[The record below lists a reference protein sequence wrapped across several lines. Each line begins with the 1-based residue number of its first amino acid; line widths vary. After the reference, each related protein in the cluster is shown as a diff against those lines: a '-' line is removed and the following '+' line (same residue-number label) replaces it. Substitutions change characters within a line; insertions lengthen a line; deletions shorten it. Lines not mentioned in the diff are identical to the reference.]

1 MAKARRDYAKRT
13 TTRKRKQPLPGWLW
27 MLGGLSL
34 GLLVA
39 FLIYLQPLG
48 AGRDSGPG
56 SARTSTSTD
65 TRVVTSP
72 ASKPAAAPQRQEP
85 VVSAKAE
92 PAPRQGMQFDFYN
105 ILPELEIVIPDSEL
119 QRADTGEQHTY
130 YLQVGSFR
138 RSDDAE
144 ARKAEL
150 LLLNFVP
157 SVQTVTIDGNQTW
170 HRVRLGPFTER
181 RRVDQAGRRLQDN
194 GIDFIML
201 REKG

>member
-13 TTRKRKQPLPGWLW
+13 TTRKSKQPLPGWLW

-48 AGRDSGPG
+48 AGRDSGPS

-65 TRVVTSP
+65 TRVVESP
-72 ASKPAAAPQRQEP
+72 TVSPPKAPARQQPLAGKAAET
-85 VVSAKAE
+85 
-92 PAPRQGMQFDFYN
+92 PRQGMQFDFYN

-119 QRADTGEQHTY
+119 QRADSGEQHTY

-157 SVQTVTIDGNQTW
+157 TVQIVTIDGNQTW

-181 RRVDQAGRRLQDN
+181 RRVDQASRRLQDN